1 MIPSATESCHI
12 CPALWTGAACR
23 RLCTAK
29 SGVDTFFIRYTRPVS
44 VSKNFAARPP
54 PRVLSVRTE
63 SLYLYLTSSGFTIFI
78 FVLECECGARIDARV
93 ASWLCPSTR
102 ASPRERL
109 LAPIANKKESL
120 RTTDIYTSM
129 RTFHIRI
136 LLKKIAI
143 AVEFL

>member
-54 PRVLSVRTE
+54 PRVLSVRIE
-63 SLYLYLTSSGFTIFI
+63 SLYLYVTSSVIQIFT

-102 ASPRERL
+102 ASPRERHSPPR
-109 LAPIANKKESL
+109 AHCESL
-120 RTTDIYTSM
+120 RTTEIYTSM
-129 RTFHIRI
+129 RTFHMRI
-136 LLKKIAI
+136 LDMKIAI